1 MAEHGVDLY
10 TLNDPAAPS
19 IVEAWLAAPSGA
31 SLAQHQSLSVSQLIH
46 NRSPDITLHWRRLA
60 GVSWLAQPEA
70 PLQIYTDDKLTSTSQ
85 QKLVTVA
92 KLAA

>member
-31 SLAQHQSLSVSQLIH
+31 SLAQHQSLSVLCHSSFI
-46 NRSPDITLHWRRLA
+46 IVRRISHCTGA
-60 GVSWLAQPEA
+60 DWLASA
-70 PLQIYTDDKLTSTSQ
+70 
-85 QKLVTVA
+85 
-92 KLAA
+92 